1 MKKIFCALAVLV
13 IMVVC
18 LVGCGNNDYDYDY
31 NYNYN
36 SKTNTSSTSVRTC
49 KFKEGNEYVCSSPCN
64 SAPHFCSYYV
74 NYLNDAYNDMKDIYD
89 SLK

>member
-31 NYNYN
+31 DFE
-36 SKTNTSSTSVRTC
+36 TNTSSTSVRTC
-49 KFKEGNEYVCSSPCN
+49 KFKEGNKYVCSSPCKSGSN
-64 SAPHFCSYYV
+64 FCSYHDK
-74 NYLNDAYNDMKDIYD
+74 YLNDAYNDIKDIYD

>member
-31 NYNYN
+31 
-36 SKTNTSSTSVRTC
+36 KTNTSSTSVRTC
-49 KFKEGNEYVCSSPCN
+49 KFKEGNKYVCSSPCKSGSN
-64 SAPHFCSYYV
+64 FCSYHAK
-74 NYLNDAYNDMKDIYD
+74 YLNDAYNDIKDIYD